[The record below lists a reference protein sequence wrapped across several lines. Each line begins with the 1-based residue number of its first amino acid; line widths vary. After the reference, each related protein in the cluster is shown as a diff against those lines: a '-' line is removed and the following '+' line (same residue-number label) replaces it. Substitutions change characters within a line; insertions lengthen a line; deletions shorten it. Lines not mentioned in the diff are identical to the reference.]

1 MTAAE
6 ETKTVHKEV
15 GGKAEAAKA
24 VPVAVVKKAPSGDR
38 PKPRTGGYQ
47 GGQGGGRGGYQGR
60 GGAGGRGAG
69 GRGANG
75 KPFKK
80 EKRSKQ
86 PRIPKDDMS
95 SQEAWVPKT
104 TIGKKVVSGEIT
116 DIDQILDSGKAVM
129 EAGIVD
135 KLLPGMSEEV
145 INVRRVQRMLD
156 SGRRMKFS
164 ILVVVGDKNGHVG
177 VGIAKGV
184 EAGPTIKKAITTAKR
199 NIIKVPR
206 GCSSWECGCGEA
218 HTVPF
223 KVTGKSGSVGITL
236 MPAPKGVGL
245 VVGDNAKTILSFA
258 GIKDVWVFTDGHTR
272 TVINQVM
279 AINDAFKKLSKVKLD
294 VAKKSKD
301 MRVSGKLQSERTQKS
316 E

>member
-6 ETKTVHKEV
+6 EKKAVHKES
-15 GGKAEAAKA
+15 GGKEIAEVIPAAE
-24 VPVAVVKKAPSGDR
+24 VKKAVEGER
-38 PKPRTGGYQ
+38 PRGGYQ
-47 GGQGGGRGGYQGR
+47 GRGGGQGGRGGYQGR

-69 GRGANG
+69 G

-80 EKRSKQ
+80 EKRPKQ
-86 PRIPKDDMS
+86 PRIPKDDMGP
-95 SQEAWVPKT
+95 QEAWVPKT
-104 TIGKKVVSGEIT
+104 TIGKKVAAGEIT
-116 DIDQILDSGKAVM
+116 DIDQILDSGTAVM
-129 EAGIVD
+129 ESGIVD

-145 INVRRVQRMLD
+145 INVRRVQRTLD

-177 VGIAKGV
+177 VGLAKGV
-184 EAGPTIKKAITTAKR
+184 EAGPTIKKAIITAKR
-199 NIIKVPR
+199 NILKVTR
-206 GCSSWECGCGEA
+206 GCSSWECGCGEP

-223 KVTGKSGSVGITL
+223 KVTGKSGSVRITL

-245 VVGDNAKTILSFA
+245 VVGDNAKTTLSFA
-258 GIKDVWVFTDGHTR
+258 GIKDVWVFTNGHSR

-279 AINDAFKKLSKVKLD
+279 ALNDAFKKLSKVKLD

-301 MRVSGKLQSERTQKS
+301 MGGKQHHE
-316 E
+316 

>member
-6 ETKTVHKEV
+6 GTKAVHADK
-15 GGKAEAAKA
+15 GGKAE
-24 VPVAVVKKAPSGDR
+24 VAVVIPAAEVKKAVEGER
-38 PKPRTGGYQ
+38 PKPRSGYQ
-47 GGQGGGRGGYQGR
+47 GGQGGGRGGYQGGR
-60 GGAGGRGAG
+60 GAGGAGGRGAG
-69 GRGANG
+69 GRGAGG

-86 PRIPKDDMS
+86 PRIPKDDMGP
-95 SQEAWVPKT
+95 QVDWVPKT
-104 TIGKKVVSGEIT
+104 AIGKKVAAGEIT

-135 KLLPGMSEEV
+135 KLLPGMNEEV

-177 VGIAKGV
+177 VGLAKGV
-184 EAGPTIKKAITTAKR
+184 EAGPTIKKAITKAKL

-206 GCSSWECGCGEA
+206 GCSSWECGCGEP

-223 KVTGKSGSVGITL
+223 KVTGKSGSVRITL
-236 MPAPKGVGL
+236 IPAPKGVGL
-245 VVGDNAKTILSFA
+245 VVGDNSKTTLSFA
-258 GIKDVWVFTDGHTR
+258 GIKDVWVFTDGNSR

-279 AINDAFKKLSKVKLD
+279 ALNNAFKRLSKVKLD

-301 MRVSGKLQSERTQKS
+301 MSVSGKAESKN
-316 E
+316 